1 MPRTAEATRPQTP
14 EENLATARRRQIFH
28 AACRVL
34 ARKSFHEA
42 SVKEFALEAGL
53 AAGSIYLYLQSKD
66 EIIALMGESMVAEFL
81 EMLPEIRERTVGD
94 PRRELIE
101 VMRAILDVIDRYREA
116 FNVLHHEARYLERR
130 PQYRAAMKKVSDQ
143 YLGAV
148 AEIIE
153 RGKRMNVIYFED
165 SRSAVHAIHML
176 CAGWAMG
183 ANFLKH
189 SDKETYWREIAA
201 IVAGRFFAPGV
212 SAPLH
217 DAGAPQAG

>member
-1 MPRTAEATRPQTP
+1 MARAAHAIRSQPQD
-14 EENLATARRRQIFH
+14 ESLVKLRRRQIFL

-42 SVKEFALEAGL
+42 SVKELALEAGV

-66 EIIALMGESMVAEFL
+66 EIIPLIAESMVAEL
-81 EMLPEIRERTVGD
+81 VEALPAIRKRTVGD
-94 PRRELIE
+94 PRRELID

-130 PQYRAAMKKVSDQ
+130 PEFRGALKKIASD
-143 YLGAV
+143 YLGVV

-153 RGKRMNVIYFED
+153 RGKSMHVIQFD
-165 SRSAVHAIHML
+165 DTRSAVHAIHML

-183 ANFLKH
+183 ANNLKH
-189 SDKETYWREIAA
+189 TDKE
-201 IVAGRFFAPGV
+201 
-212 SAPLH
+212 
-217 DAGAPQAG
+217 

>member
-1 MPRTAEATRPQTP
+1 MPRVAEAIRTP
-14 EENLATARRRQIFH
+14 APDEKLVKARRRQIFL

-42 SVKEFALEAGL
+42 SVKELALEAGL
-53 AAGSIYLYLQSKD
+53 AAGSIYLYLDSKD
-66 EIIALMGESMVAEFL
+66 EIIPLIGESMVAEFV
-81 EMLPEIRERTVGD
+81 EMLPAIRERTGGD
-94 PRRELIE
+94 PRRELIA

-130 PQYRAAMKKVSDQ
+130 PQYRAAMKKIGAD

-148 AEIIE
+148 AEIVD
-153 RGKRMNVIYFED
+153 RGRRTGAINVED

-183 ANFLKH
+183 ANNLKGT
-189 SDKETYWREIAA
+189 DKETYWREIAA
-201 IVAGRFFAPGV
+201 IVEGRFFA
-212 SAPLH
+212 SANGK
-217 DAGAPQAG
+217 AGTSC

>member
-1 MPRTAEATRPQTP
+1 MPRTAEAIRPQTP

-34 ARKSFHEA
+34 AHKSFHEA

-130 PQYRAAMKKVSDQ
+130 PQYRSAMKKVSDQ

-153 RGKRMNVIYFED
+153 RGKRMDVIHFED
-165 SRSAVHAIHML
+165 SNSAVHAIHML

-183 ANFLKH
+183 ANYLKH
-189 SDKETYWREIAA
+189 SDKETYWREISA
-201 IVAGRFFAPGV
+201 IVAGRFFAPAA
-212 SAPLH
+212 SANLH
-217 DAGAPQAG
+217 DAGAPQAS